1 MVEKA
6 IICVDDEGFILESIL
21 EQLKRKFGNEYIY
34 EGAESAPEALDII
47 EDLQQQAIE
56 VLIIVSDWLM
66 PEMRGDEFLIEVH
79 RRFPKIIKV
88 MLTGQAD
95 EEAIKRAEKHAN
107 LYRCIYKPWTEE
119 ELAQTI
125 ASALG

>member
-6 IICVDDEGFILESIL
+6 IICVDDERFVVESLL
-21 EQLKRKFGNEYIY
+21 EQLKRRFGKEYIY
-34 EGAESAPEALDII
+34 EGAESAPEALDIL
-47 EDLQQQAIE
+47 EDLEKENIE

-66 PEMRGDEFLIEVH
+66 PEMRGDELLIEVH
-79 RRFPKIIKV
+79 RRFPKIITV

-95 EEAIKRAEKHAN
+95 EAAIKRAEKYAN
-107 LYRCIYKPWTEE
+107 LYRCLYKPWTEE